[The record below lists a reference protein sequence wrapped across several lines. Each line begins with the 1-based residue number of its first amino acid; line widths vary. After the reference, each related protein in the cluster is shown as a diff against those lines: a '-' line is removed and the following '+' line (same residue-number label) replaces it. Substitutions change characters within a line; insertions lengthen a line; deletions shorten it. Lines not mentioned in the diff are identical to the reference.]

1 MNGSLDA
8 ASYPAFDRNP
18 SSSSTHPLLT
28 SKGVSPH
35 AGFMAAGY
43 EASEIRAYGWRRSGR
58 SFIAEVEFEDGTLD
72 VEETST
78 FDGAMDWL
86 ASQL

>member
-1 MNGSLDA
+1 
-8 ASYPAFDRNP
+8 
-18 SSSSTHPLLT
+18 
-28 SKGVSPH
+28 
-35 AGFMAAGY
+35 MAAGY

-58 SFIAEVEFEDGTLD
+58 SFIAEVEFQDGTLD

-86 ASQL
+86 ASQVSS